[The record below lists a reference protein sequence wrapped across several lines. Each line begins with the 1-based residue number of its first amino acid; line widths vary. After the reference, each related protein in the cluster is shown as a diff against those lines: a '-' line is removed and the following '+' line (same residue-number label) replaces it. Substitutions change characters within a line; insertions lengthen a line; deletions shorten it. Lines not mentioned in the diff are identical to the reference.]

1 VSSRRDLLALLVPLP
16 LVLTWVALGA
26 ARRAARPLVRRTL
39 PRPRGE
45 GVTLHGELILV
56 REGARTRAYSARCP
70 HLGCRIDRVE
80 GRTLVC
86 PCHGSRFDERG
97 RRLAGPARHDLAALA
112 VEHEGAEAVIVAV
125 PD

>member
-1 VSSRRDLLALLVPLP
+1 MPVP
-16 LVLTWVALGA
+16 LVLTWVALGK
-26 ARRAARPLVRRTL
+26 ARREARPVVRRTL

-45 GVTLHGELILV
+45 GVTLHGDVVLV
-56 REGARTRAYSARCP
+56 RRGARTQAYSARCP

-86 PCHGSRFDERG
+86 PCHGSRFDAEG
-97 RRLAGPARHDLAALA
+97 RRLAGPAQHDLASLA
-112 VEHEGAEAVIVAV
+112 VERLDAETVTVVV